1 MNRIPALY
9 AALLQSIQEVPPEYS
24 LPLTIAGKLA
34 GFITP
39 QALKAIGHLPQV
51 RTTATAVHF
60 ADPGTPRFEL
70 EPMLADIAIILR
82 DAGLLKT
89 WRDELLTVYAE
100 GEDLAKMERAA
111 MRPLGL
117 LTHAV
122 HLNAW
127 TPDLQLYIA
136 KRAMTK
142 ASDPGMW
149 DTLAG
154 GLANGS
160 EDLEHALL
168 RETFEEA
175 GLQED
180 VLTCRTPLRTLLR
193 MHRRLPEGY
202 QVEDILVSDC
212 ILPPHA
218 TPRNMDGEVSE
229 IRIVSQQ
236 QAVQMI
242 ADRQITLEAALVI
255 LEGMLSRT
263 SETLLARF
271 RAQPQHQG
279 EPHDKQQPV

>member
-1 MNRIPALY
+1 
-9 AALLQSIQEVPPEYS
+9 LQSIQEVPPEFS

-39 QALKAIGHLPQV
+39 QALKAIAHLPQV
-51 RTTATAVHF
+51 RTTETAVHI
-60 ADPGTPRFEL
+60 ADTGTPRFEL
-70 EPMLADIAIILR
+70 DPLLASVAVILR
-82 DAGLLKT
+82 DANLLKT

-136 KRAMTK
+136 RRAMTK
-142 ASDPGMW
+142 ATDPGMW

-168 RETFEEA
+168 RETQEEA
-175 GLQED
+175 GLEEN

-218 TPRNMDGEVSE
+218 NPHNMDGEVSE

-263 SETLLARF
+263 SETLLAQY
-271 RAQPQHQG
+271 RAQPQIQG
-279 EPHDKQQPV
+279 EPHDKQQPF

>member
-39 QALKAIGHLPQV
+39 QALKAIAHRPEV
-51 RTTATAVHF
+51 RITKTAVHL

-70 EPMLADIAIILR
+70 EPMLAEIADLLR
-82 DAGLLKT
+82 EAGLLKT
-89 WRDELLTVYAE
+89 WRDELLTVYGE

-136 KRAMTK
+136 KRALTK
-142 ASDPGMW
+142 ATDPGMW

-154 GLANGS
+154 GLANGA
-160 EDLEHALL
+160 ENLEHALL
-168 RETFEEA
+168 RETYEEA
-175 GLQED
+175 GLQEH
-180 VLTCRTPLRTLLR
+180 VLSCRTPLRTLLR

-212 ILPPHA
+212 ILPPDA
-218 TPRNMDGEVSE
+218 SPRNMDGEVSE
-229 IRIVSQQ
+229 IRVVSQAQ
-236 QAVQMI
+236 VVQMI
-242 ADRQITLEAALVI
+242 DDREVTLEAALVI
-255 LEGMLSRT
+255 LEGIVSRT
-263 SETLLARF
+263 SETLLARY
-271 RAQPQHQG
+271 RA
-279 EPHDKQQPV
+279 

>member
-9 AALLQSIQEVPPEYS
+9 AALLQSIQETPPEFS

-39 QALKAIGHLPQV
+39 QALKAISHLPEV
-51 RTTATAVHF
+51 RITPLAVHLT
-60 ADPGTPRFEL
+60 DPGTPRFEL
-70 EPMLADIAIILR
+70 EPLLARIADILR

-127 TPDLQLYIA
+127 TPDLKLYIA
-136 KRAMTK
+136 RRAMTK
-142 ASDPGMW
+142 ATDPGMW

-160 EDLEHALL
+160 EDLEQALL
-168 RETFEEA
+168 RETYEEA
-175 GLQED
+175 GLKPD
-180 VLTCRTPLRTLLR
+180 ALTCRTPLRTLLR

-202 QVEDILVSDC
+202 QVENILVSDC
-212 ILPPHA
+212 ILDPA
-218 TPRNMDGEVSE
+218 TEPRNTDGEVSE
-229 IRIVSQQ
+229 IRIASQQ
-236 QAVQMI
+236 EVVQMI

-255 LEGMLSRT
+255 LEGMLNQT
-263 SETLLARF
+263 AEALLANYH
-271 RAQPQHQG
+271 ASS
-279 EPHDKQQPV
+279 

>member
-9 AALLQSIQEVPPEYS
+9 AALLQSIQETPPEFS

-39 QALKAIGHLPQV
+39 QALKAISHLSEV
-51 RTTATAVHF
+51 RITPLAVHLT
-60 ADPGTPRFEL
+60 DPGTPRFEL
-70 EPMLADIAIILR
+70 EPLLARIADILR

-127 TPDLQLYIA
+127 TPDLKLYIA
-136 KRAMTK
+136 RRAMTK
-142 ASDPGMW
+142 ATDPGMW

-160 EDLEHALL
+160 EDLEQALL
-168 RETFEEA
+168 RETYEEA
-175 GLQED
+175 GLKPD
-180 VLTCRTPLRTLLR
+180 ALGCRTPLRTLLR

-202 QVEDILVSDC
+202 QVENILVSDC
-212 ILPPHA
+212 ILDPA
-218 TPRNMDGEVSE
+218 TEPRNTDGEVSE
-229 IRIVSQQ
+229 IRIASQQ
-236 QAVQMI
+236 EVVQMI

-255 LEGMLSRT
+255 LEGMLNQT
-263 SETLLARF
+263 AEALLANY
-271 RAQPQHQG
+271 RASS
-279 EPHDKQQPV
+279 

>member
-39 QALKAIGHLPQV
+39 QALAAIAHLPQV
-51 RTTATAVHF
+51 RTTATAVHL

-70 EPMLADIAIILR
+70 EPLLADIAIILR

-89 WRDELLTVYAE
+89 WRNELLTVYAE
-100 GEDLAKMERAA
+100 GENLAKMERSA

-142 ASDPGMW
+142 ATDPGMW

-160 EDLEHALL
+160 EDREQALL
-168 RETFEEA
+168 RETLEEA
-175 GLQED
+175 GLPESD
-180 VLTCRTPLRTLLR
+180 LTCRTPLRTLLR

-212 ILPPHA
+212 ILAPHVA
-218 TPRNMDGEVSE
+218 PRNMDGEVSE

-236 QAVQMI
+236 QAVQLI
-242 ADRQITLEAALVI
+242 AQRQITLEASLVI
-255 LEGMLSRT
+255 LEGMLSRS
-263 SETLLARF
+263 SETLLAQF
-271 RAQPQHQG
+271 AAQHQNAG
-279 EPHDKQQPV
+279 RTS

>member
-1 MNRIPALY
+1 M
-9 AALLQSIQEVPPEYS
+9 PPEYS
-24 LPLTIAGKLA
+24 LPLTISGKLA

-39 QALKAIGHLPQV
+39 QALKALAHLPQLRV
-51 RTTATAVHF
+51 TEMAVHL
-60 ADPGTPRFEL
+60 ADPGTPRYEL
-70 EPMLADIAIILR
+70 EPLLAQIAKILR

-117 LTHAV
+117 LTQAV

-127 TPDLQLYIA
+127 TPDMKLYIA
-136 KRAMTK
+136 KRATTK
-142 ASDPGMW
+142 ATDPGMW

-154 GLANGS
+154 GLANGA

-175 GLQED
+175 GLEESD
-180 VLTCRTPLRTLLR
+180 VACRTPLRTLLR

-212 ILPPHA
+212 ILSPQA

-229 IRIVSQQ
+229 IRVVSQQ
-236 QAVQMI
+236 EVVQMI
-242 ADRQITLEAALVI
+242 ADRVVTLEAALVI
-255 LEGMLSRT
+255 LEGILSRT
-263 SETLLARF
+263 SETLLAQY
-271 RAQPQHQG
+271 RA
-279 EPHDKQQPV
+279 